1 MSGSTGPPAGQCRRR
16 RPASRSRGA
25 SGRRSEPVG
34 EHVADALEHPAQL
47 LGDRQVGRRQRRLDE
62 LIEHRRHQL
71 GPAAVSTVDG
81 RPRDARAGSDR
92 VRPRRGDG
100 TAQRGK
106 RCKLTGSGAVGR
118 MIAAAGWCA
127 PAPGDP
133 RDGRKSSALV
143 LWALPSTR
151 CREHSSA
158 PVCANTGQTCCI
170 SSRIL
175 APAERYD
182 EVVIMVTTRSP
193 PRSRATP
200 SKEDTIFGPVATR
213 SQLDTVMGHVDSGH
227 AEEAAPP
234 LVDVRPTFPWTTCWD
249 PPSSPGSP

>member
-1 MSGSTGPPAGQCRRR
+1 MCRGRRGPPAGQCRRR
-16 RPASRSRGA
+16 RPSSRSRGA

-47 LGDRQVGRRQRRLDE
+47 LGDRQVRRRQRRLDE

-127 PAPGDP
+127 PAPGDLETGGSRP
-133 RDGRKSSALV
+133 RWSSGRCLRRDVA
-143 LWALPSTR
+143 ST
-151 CREHSSA
+151 HPLASA
-158 PVCANTGQTCCI
+158 PTPARPAASPAA
-170 SSRIL
+170 SSHR
-175 APAERYD
+175 PN
-182 EVVIMVTTRSP
+182 
-193 PRSRATP
+193 
-200 SKEDTIFGPVATR
+200 DTMR
-213 SQLDTVMGHVDSGH
+213 
-227 AEEAAPP
+227 
-234 LVDVRPTFPWTTCWD
+234 W
-249 PPSSPGSP
+249 